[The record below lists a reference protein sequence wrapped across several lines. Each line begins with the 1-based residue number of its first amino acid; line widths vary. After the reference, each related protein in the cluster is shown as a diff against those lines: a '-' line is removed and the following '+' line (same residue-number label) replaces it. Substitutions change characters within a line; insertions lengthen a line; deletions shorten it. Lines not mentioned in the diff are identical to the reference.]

1 MWASGVIIIFC
12 LAFLVT
18 SMKGGGGG
26 GGSCSGNDKD
36 RTTVLYSSL
45 DFQWLLLRETLIDIS
60 VNSDIIIISLI
71 NILLLKSASRL
82 VILYPLLQ
90 SY

>member
-1 MWASGVIIIFC
+1 
-12 LAFLVT
+12 
-18 SMKGGGGG
+18 MKGG